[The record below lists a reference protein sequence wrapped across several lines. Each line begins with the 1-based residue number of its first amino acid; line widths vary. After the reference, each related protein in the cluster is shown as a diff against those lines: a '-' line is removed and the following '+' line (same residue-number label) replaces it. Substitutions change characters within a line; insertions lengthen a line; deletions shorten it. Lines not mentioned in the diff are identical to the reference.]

1 MPTGRPSDQEVP
13 LGLTFDDVL
22 LEPRRSGATSR
33 RQIDTRTRL
42 TRQIE
47 MAIPVV
53 SANMDAVTEGEMAV
67 AVARVGGIGIVHRF
81 LPIDRQVAE
90 VRRVKRA
97 ESVVLARP
105 YTFGPDRTVREA
117 LEFMEEH
124 GSAGLLIVD
133 GSGELLGLVTARDV
147 VFEDDLDRLL
157 TAVMTP
163 RDRLVTASPGVS
175 PEEARQILHRHRV
188 EKLPLV
194 NGEGRLAGL
203 ITSRDILNRMKY
215 PQATK
220 DAEGRLRVGAAVG
233 IRGDYL
239 ERAAALVEEDVDVI
253 VLDVAH
259 GHTEAALQ
267 ALERLR
273 ETYPDT
279 SLVAGNVAT
288 AEGTRDLL
296 ERGADAV
303 KVGVGPGSSCTTR
316 IVTGAG
322 VPQLTAILEC
332 ARVAAERD
340 VPIIADGGIRN
351 SGDLTKA
358 LAAGA
363 SSAMLGN
370 LLAGT
375 EESPGAVIIRNGRQY
390 KTYRG
395 MASLWASARRQAL
408 DAPVEDEDLSQIV
421 AEGIEATVPY
431 RGKAVDVLVQLVGG
445 LRSGMSYCGARSIRE
460 MWTQARFVRI
470 TPAGMKESL
479 PHDVEPA

>member
-1 MPTGRPSDQEVP
+1 MVDSEFP

-22 LEPRRSGATSR
+22 LVPRRSGATSR

-42 TRQIE
+42 TSRIE
-47 MAIPVV
+47 MAIPII
-53 SANMDAVTEGEMAV
+53 SANMDAVTESEMAIS
-67 AVARVGGIGIVHRF
+67 VARAGGIGIIHRF
-81 LPIDRQVAE
+81 LPIDRQVGE

-97 ESVVLARP
+97 ESVVLTRP
-105 YTFGPDRTVREA
+105 YTFGPERTVREA

-133 GSGELLGLVTARDV
+133 GGGELLGLITARDV
-147 VFEDDLDRLL
+147 VFEDDLDRPL

-163 RDRLVTASPGVS
+163 RERLVTASLGIT
-175 PEEARQILHRHRV
+175 PEEARRLLHRHRV

-220 DAEGRLRVGAAVG
+220 DADGRLRVGAAVG

-239 ERAAALVEEDVDVI
+239 ERAEALVKEDVDAL

-259 GHTEAALQ
+259 GHTEATLQ

-273 ETYPDT
+273 AVHPNV
-279 SLVAGNVAT
+279 SIVAGNVAT
-288 AEGTRDLL
+288 AEGTRDLI

-303 KVGVGPGSSCTTR
+303 KVGVGPGSTCTTR

-322 VPQLTAILEC
+322 VPQLTAVLEC
-332 ARVAAERD
+332 ARAAADRD
-340 VPIIADGGIRN
+340 VPIIADGGLRS

-375 EESPGAVIIRNGRQY
+375 EESPGSLIIRNGRQY
-390 KTYRG
+390 KAFRG

-421 AEGIEATVPY
+421 EEGVEATVPY
-431 RGKAVDVLVQLVGG
+431 RGKAADVLMQLVGG

-470 TPAGMKESL
+470 TPAGMKESQ

>member
-1 MPTGRPSDQEVP
+1 MADLEFP

-22 LEPRRSGATSR
+22 LVPRRSGATSR

-42 TRQIE
+42 TRRIE
-47 MAIPVV
+47 MAIPIV
-53 SANMDAVTEGEMAV
+53 SANMDAVTEGEMAI
-67 AVARVGGIGIVHRF
+67 AVARAGGIGIIHRF

-97 ESVVLARP
+97 ESVVLTRP
-105 YTFGPDRTVREA
+105 YTFGPERTVREA

-133 GSGELLGLVTARDV
+133 GGGELLGLVTARDV
-147 VFEDDLDRLL
+147 VFEDDLDRPL

-163 RDRLVTASPGVS
+163 RERLVTASAGIT
-175 PEEARQILHRHRV
+175 PEEARKVLHRHRV

-220 DAEGRLRVGAAVG
+220 DADGRLRVGAAVG

-239 ERAAALVEEDVDVI
+239 ERAAALVKEDVDAL

-259 GHTEAALQ
+259 GHTEATLQ

-273 ETYPDT
+273 AAHRDI
-279 SLVAGNVAT
+279 SIVAGNVAT
-288 AEGTRDLL
+288 AEGTRDLID
-296 ERGADAV
+296 RGADAV
-303 KVGVGPGSSCTTR
+303 KVGVGPGSTCTTR

-322 VPQLTAILEC
+322 VPQLTAVLEC
-332 ARVAAERD
+332 ARAAADRD

-375 EESPGAVIIRNGRQY
+375 EESPGSLIIRNGRQY
-390 KTYRG
+390 KAFRG

-408 DAPVEDEDLSQIV
+408 DAPLEDEDLSQIV
-421 AEGIEATVPY
+421 EEGVEATVPY

-460 MWTQARFVRI
+460 MWRQARFVRI